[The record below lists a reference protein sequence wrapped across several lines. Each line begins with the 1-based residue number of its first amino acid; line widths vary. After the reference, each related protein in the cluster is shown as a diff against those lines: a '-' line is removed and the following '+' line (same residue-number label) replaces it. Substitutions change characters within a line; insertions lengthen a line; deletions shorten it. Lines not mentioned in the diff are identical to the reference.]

1 MVVRGWIDVLAGSL
15 QDLWAT
21 IMSFLPALIGAII
34 ILIIGAI
41 VASILERLV
50 ERIVHYLKIDELLK
64 KLGVEGYFQRANIKL
79 NTGYFLGRTVYWFLI
94 IAFVLAASDILRFF
108 TLSAF
113 LRDVLN
119 FIPDIIVAA
128 LILLATLVFAHFLK
142 GLIKAS
148 AMGAKLHAANAIG
161 TITWWVVFVFGF
173 LTALLQIGVAV
184 SVINT
189 IITGLIAMLA
199 LAGGLAFGLGGKET
213 ASDFLRKLR
222 DQLK

>member
-1 MVVRGWIDVLAGSL
+1 MIVKDWVDVLAGSL
-15 QDLWAT
+15 QSLWT
-21 IMSFLPALIGAII
+21 TVLGFLPALIGAIV
-34 ILIIGAI
+34 ILIVGAI
-41 VASILERLV
+41 VASILERVV
-50 ERIVHYLKIDELLK
+50 ERIIHYLKIDQLLK
-64 KLGVEGYFQRANIKL
+64 KLGVEGYFARANIKL
-79 NTGYFLGRTVYWFLI
+79 NTGHFLGRAVYWFLI
-94 IAFVLAASDILRFF
+94 VAFVLAASDILRFF

-128 LILLATLVFAHFLK
+128 LILLATLVFAHFVR
-142 GLIKAS
+142 GLVKTS
-148 AMGAKLHAANAIG
+148 AMGAKLHSAQGIA
-161 TITWWVVFVFGF
+161 TVTWWVVFVFGF

-199 LAGGLAFGLGGKET
+199 LAGGLAFGLGGREA
-213 ASDFLRKLR
+213 ASEFIRKLR